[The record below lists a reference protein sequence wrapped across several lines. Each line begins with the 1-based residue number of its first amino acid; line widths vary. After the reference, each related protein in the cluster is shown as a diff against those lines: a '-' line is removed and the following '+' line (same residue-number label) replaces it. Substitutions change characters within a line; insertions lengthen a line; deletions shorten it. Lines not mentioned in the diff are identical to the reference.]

1 MLSLYL
7 DQSGNKKILQIRF
20 EFAYLS
26 FFLTQLELKRWIR
39 SYTPPVVPSKTVPV
53 SSPKWATCIPAFR
66 PKRRK
71 NPTRWANTYL
81 YSLYEGVPR
90 GQVLHCLFKKEFRG
104 HFLRLYYYFGLKL
117 LLSFFIFSSEHKDIV
132 QSGCRGYNYSVC
144 LSATE
149 AWLHIW
155 SVRNCC

>member
-20 EFAYLS
+20 EFAYFS
-26 FFLTQLELKRWIR
+26 FFLTQLELKRWIP
-39 SYTPPVVPSKTVPV
+39 SYTPVVPSKT
-53 SSPKWATCIPAFR
+53 IPAFR

-71 NPTRWANTYL
+71 NPTWWASTYL
-81 YSLYEGVPR
+81 YSLYKGVPR

-104 HFLRLYYYFGLKL
+104 HFLRLYYYFGWKL
-117 LLSFFIFSSEHKDIV
+117 LLSSLIFSSEHKDIV